1 MIDLAGSERFA
12 KTNATP
18 QQLKEANSINKSL
31 SGKLIKIKRHGK
43 TALKGCSFINQ
54 LLDLPIN
61 SISTNSFWRAKSKWL
76 HQGHVGD
83 EF

>member
-31 SGKLIKIKRHGK
+31 SGKLIKIKRQGK

-61 SISTNSFWRAKSKWL
+61 SILPICFGERGLNGFINVNAGFW
-76 HQGHVGD
+76 
-83 EF
+83 